1 MRRLCFVLLA
11 VLFVVAALTFPQRG
25 AAAAIKVE
33 QLSMFNRPLFPKH
46 PAVNLLIQADQPTV
60 AEEEDQ
66 STIPWMLII
75 IVLVVLF
82 LIVAIIVIGVTVFLI
97 ARRRSKAKAVTA
109 GSAGPLSSSA
119 SLSGASLPASSQGAT
134 TAPPPEAPAAPAPN
148 ASPSDFPAMS
158 PQLPPDVDRSA
169 TIDLSRTVAIVQQA
183 DTAPM
188 NYGTITFVSG
198 ALTGQQFEVQ
208 AEGACIGRDASSS
221 QIVIADPRISKRHL
235 WIGVRGE
242 RVVIED
248 QSSRNGTFLNDPKSE
263 RVTENALSDGDTV
276 ILGESD
282 VARFEYRK

>member
-1 MRRLCFVLLA
+1 MRRLCFFILA
-11 VLFVVAALTFPQRG
+11 VLFVVAALTPQQRG
-25 AAAAIKVE
+25 VAAVIEVE
-33 QLSMFNRPLFPKH
+33 RLTMFSEPLFSRH
-46 PAVNLLIQADQPTV
+46 PVNLLIQVNQPTV

-66 STIPWMLII
+66 ATIPWAIII

-82 LIVAIIVIGVTVFLI
+82 LIVAIIVIGVTILLI
-97 ARRRSKAKAVTA
+97 ARKRSKAKVVTA

-119 SLSGASLPASSQGAT
+119 SLSGASLPASSQAST
-134 TAPPPEAPAAPAPN
+134 SAPPLEAPAAT
-148 ASPSDFPAMS
+148 PSQGDFPAMS
-158 PQLPPDVDRSA
+158 PQLPPDFDRSA
-169 TIDLSRTVAIVQQA
+169 TIDLSRTVAIASQP
-183 DTAPM
+183 DTAPI

-198 ALTGQQFEVQ
+198 ALTGQQFEVKPD
-208 AEGACIGRDASSS
+208 GACIGRDASSS
-221 QIVIADPRISKRHL
+221 QIVIADPRISKRHV